1 MNKKVVKTAI
11 IIIAFIIV
19 GQLSFG
25 MLLPFPY
32 GLGANLAVVG
42 IGIFFICVVWRKMRH
57 ISIIKAP
64 CSIASRTKLDLN
76 FDL

>member
-1 MNKKVVKTAI
+1 LDKKVVKTAI

-32 GLGANLAVVG
+32 GLGANLAVFG
-42 IGIFFICVVWRKMRH
+42 IGIFFLVKLARK
-57 ISIIKAP
+57 KFKFQQKP
-64 CSIASRTKLDLN
+64 
-76 FDL
+76 